1 MPHEKINHQH
11 AQNDRQLVVG
21 WDRSGWVQVSIY
33 PQGWVGAAEAL
44 VVNTPPDVLDLLIR
58 TLKRARRQAY
68 AGGAV
73 WPGFASVPPVPR
85 VVQ

>member
-11 AQNDRQLVVG
+11 SPNNKQLVVG

-33 PQGWVGAAEAL
+33 PQGWVGSGDAL
-44 VVNTPPDVLDLLIR
+44 IVDTPPDVLDLLIR

-73 WPGFASVPPVPR
+73 MPGFAPTLPVPR